1 MSRVC
6 VFITAMLCIFPAC
19 MVVSSSSCDIN
30 INSLQVIPST
40 IAAGQTAVL
49 SWDVTGAESVV
60 INNGLGEQPASGSI
74 AINPQQTTTYTLTAQ
89 NGGTPVAGSV
99 MLTVTERVSPPAA
112 EQIPTLS
119 PMDTRGLLK
128 HQGEQVIVEGDVTY
142 ISSWLPTRFR
152 GFGTGRP
159 WTFMF
164 FMEDVL
170 EGAADNAGV
179 GEYCP
184 ECWRDYTSHFRVI
197 ITPENLPL
205 LLPALNSY
213 FGGGL
218 ILEEHWLIVGA
229 TAEGRLVY
237 VPSQLW
243 SFGFIAQSPVHI
255 RIKGQVE
262 NYLTAPAIY
271 LTEAGQLSSNCP

>member
-1 MSRVC
+1 MGR
-6 VFITAMLCIFPAC
+6 FYILIAMIICIFPAC
-19 MVVSSSSCDIN
+19 IVVADGPSHIN
-30 INSLQVIPST
+30 INSLQVIPSM
-40 IAAGQTAVL
+40 IEAGQPAVL
-49 SWDVTGAESVV
+49 SWNVTGAVSVT
-60 INNGLGEQPASGSI
+60 INNGLGERPASGSI
-74 AINPQQTTTYTLTAQ
+74 EVNPQQTTTYILTAK
-89 NGGTPVAGSV
+89 NGGTPVESSV
-99 MLTVTERVSPPAA
+99 ILTVTERVSPPAA

-119 PMDTRGLLK
+119 ALDTQGLLK
-128 HQGEQVIVEGDVTY
+128 HQGEQVLVEGDVTY
-142 ISSWLPTRFR
+142 ISSWLPTRLR
-152 GFGTGRP
+152 GLGTGRP

-164 FMEDVL
+164 FMEDIM

-197 ITPENLPL
+197 ITPERLPL

-218 ILEEHWLIVGA
+218 IVEEQWLIVGA
-229 TAEGRLVY
+229 TDEGRLVY

-243 SFGFIAQSPVHI
+243 NFGFVAQSPVHI
-255 RIKGQVE
+255 GIKGKID

-271 LTEAGQLSSNCP
+271 LTDAGQISAD